1 MSKEKTYRV
10 HCYETV
16 DAIVTILAESPE
28 DARSKV
34 WDMISEQGMPTE
46 AGCVVQDINVVNR
59 EFNTMLAEE
68 IKEN

>member
-1 MSKEKTYRV
+1 MSKEKAYRV

-16 DAIVTILAESPE
+16 DAVVTILAESPE

-46 AGCVVQDINVVNR
+46 AGDLVQDINVVNR